1 MFPFKVVNKESK
13 PCIEV
18 DSKEGKK
25 VFQAEE
31 ISAMVLVKMKE
42 TAEGYLGKQI
52 KNAVVTVPG
61 IFFFRSRYRLSLL
74 FFLSIFQRCTA
85 SSNKRCGDNRG
96 TQRCKNYQ

>member
-1 MFPFKVVNKESK
+1 MFPFKVLNEESK
-13 PCIEV
+13 PCIEI
-18 DSKEGKK
+18 DLNEGKK

-61 IFFFRSRYRLSLL
+61 I
-74 FFLSIFQRCTA
+74 SIFHH
-85 SSNKRCGDNRG
+85 
-96 TQRCKNYQ
+96 

>member
-18 DSKEGKK
+18 DLKEGK

-31 ISAMVLVKMKE
+31 ILAMVLVKMKE
-42 TAEGYLGKQI
+42 KAEGYLGKQI

-61 IFFFRSRYRLSLL
+61 I
-74 FFLSIFQRCTA
+74 SIFHH
-85 SSNKRCGDNRG
+85 
-96 TQRCKNYQ
+96 

>member
-1 MFPFKVVNKESK
+1 MCPFKVVNKESK

-18 DSKEGKK
+18 ELKDGKK

-42 TAEGYLGKQI
+42 TAEAYLGKEI

-61 IFFFRSRYRLSLL
+61 EL
-74 FFLSIFQRCTA
+74 FLH
-85 SSNKRCGDNRG
+85 GV
-96 TQRCKNYQ
+96 

>member
-18 DSKEGKK
+18 DLKEGNK

-42 TAEGYLGKQI
+42 TAEGYLGMQI

-61 IFFFRSRYRLSLL
+61 Y
-74 FFLSIFQRCTA
+74 SIFHH
-85 SSNKRCGDNRG
+85 
-96 TQRCKNYQ
+96 

>member
-18 DSKEGKK
+18 DLKEGKK

-42 TAEGYLGKQI
+42 VSEAFLSKPV
-52 KNAVVTVPG
+52 KHAVITVPAY
-61 IFFFRSRYRLSLL
+61 FNDN
-74 FFLSIFQRCTA
+74 QR
-85 SSNKRCGDNRG
+85 
-96 TQRCKNYQ
+96 